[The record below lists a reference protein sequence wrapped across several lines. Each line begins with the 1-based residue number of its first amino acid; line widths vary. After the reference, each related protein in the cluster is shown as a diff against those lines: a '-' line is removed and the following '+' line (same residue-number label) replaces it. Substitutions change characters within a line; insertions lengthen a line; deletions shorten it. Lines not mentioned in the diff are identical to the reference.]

1 MTAADTPHQPGSPR
15 AASDA
20 PARVEGESALARARL
35 AQLQGQPAAAWL
47 EAGRALVLEQDLQA
61 AAAVL
66 QAALAQHGHDG
77 ELALALAGVRWQ
89 MNDHA
94 AAQLLL
100 ENLLARQPDHA
111 AASFTLARLQ
121 LEQGRVDAAEQV
133 FRDQFGRHRQSADLV
148 HRAAKML
155 ADAGRK
161 QAAAELCEAAIAV
174 DSGDP
179 FLHVYVAALL
189 GQLGEFE
196 RSRGHYLFALEH
208 DPRTIDA
215 GAAYGLASI
224 GRYGDPA
231 HPDLA
236 RFRALLERADLTP
249 AARAS
254 VLFALGKA
262 HDDLGDYA
270 VAAACL
276 REANGLIDHRS
287 WSRKQWRR
295 LVEARLAAAPLP
307 RRVPAATECV
317 PIFVV
322 GAPRSGTTLVAEL
335 LGRSAETCNRG
346 ELDWLP
352 HLAEEVARAPRVDID
367 LLDRVAAEYLVRLR
381 QGEAGARWFIDKQP
395 LNFLH
400 VDLIA
405 ALFPQAHIVHCR
417 RNERDTALSIW
428 SQHFE
433 STEYRFAYDF
443 ADIAAVLNGCDR
455 LMARARGE
463 GRVIEVR
470 YEELAQA
477 PQATIDGLAAALGLA
492 PFDASAPNAVRGA
505 IGTASVW
512 QARQPV
518 YTRAIGRW
526 RGYAPFVPELLRF
539 ADQ

>member
-1 MTAADTPHQPGSPR
+1 MTAADTPDQPGSPR

-20 PARVEGESALARARL
+20 PARVDGDL

-47 EAGRALVLEQDLQA
+47 EAGRALVLEQNLEA

-66 QAALAQHGHDG
+66 QAALARHGHDG

-89 MNDHA
+89 MDDHA

-174 DSGDP
+174 GSGDP

-196 RSRGHYLFALEH
+196 RSRSHYLFALEH

-270 VAAACL
+270 VAATCL
-276 REANGLIDHRS
+276 REANALIDHRS
-287 WSRKQWRR
+287 WSRKHWRR
-295 LVEARLAAAPLP
+295 LVEARLAGMPLP
-307 RRVPAATECV
+307 QRVPAATECV

-352 HLAEEVARAPRVDID
+352 HLAEQVARAPRVDID
-367 LLDRVAAEYLVRLR
+367 LLDRVAAEYLARLR

-405 ALFPQAHIVHCR
+405 ALFPQARVVHCR

-443 ADIAAVLNGCDR
+443 ADIAAVLHGCDR

>member
-1 MTAADTPHQPGSPR
+1 M
-15 AASDA
+15 
-20 PARVEGESALARARL
+20 
-35 AQLQGQPAAAWL
+35 
-47 EAGRALVLEQDLQA
+47 LEQDLEA

-66 QAALAQHGHDG
+66 QAALAQHGDGG

-89 MNDHA
+89 MNDPA
-94 AAQLLL
+94 AAQALL
-100 ENLLARQPDHA
+100 EDLLARQPDHA
-111 AASFTLARLQ
+111 AASFTLAGLH
-121 LEQGRVDAAEQV
+121 LEHDRADAAEQV
-133 FRDQFGRHRQSADLV
+133 FRDQFGRHRQGADLV

-174 DSGDP
+174 GSGDP
-179 FLHVYVAALL
+179 FLHLYVAALL
-189 GQLGEFE
+189 GQLGEFA
-196 RSRGHYLFALEH
+196 RARDHYLFALEH
-208 DPRTIDA
+208 EPRTVDA

-236 RFRALLERADLTP
+236 RFKTLLQRADLAP

-262 HDDLGDYA
+262 HDDLGEYA
-270 VAAACL
+270 QAAAFL
-276 REANGLIDHRS
+276 REANGLVDHQS

-295 LVEARLAAAPLP
+295 LVEARLAGAPLP
-307 RRVPAATECV
+307 QRTPAPAECV

-335 LGRSAETCNRG
+335 LGRSGEVRNRG

-352 HLAEEVARAPRVDID
+352 HLAEEVARAPRVDVG
-367 LLDRVAAEYLVRLR
+367 LLDRVAAVYLARLR
-381 QGEAGARWFIDKQP
+381 QGEPDVHWFIDKQP

-405 ALFPQAHIVHCR
+405 SLFPQARIVHCR
-417 RNERDTALSIW
+417 RNARDTALSIW

-433 STEYRFAYDF
+433 STEYHFAYDF
-443 ADIAAVLNGCDR
+443 ADIAAVLNGCER
-455 LMARARGE
+455 LMAKARDE
-463 GRVIEVR
+463 GRVLDVH
-470 YEELAQA
+470 YEELARA

-492 PFDASAPNAVRGA
+492 PFDTSVPTAVHGA

>member
-20 PARVEGESALARARL
+20 PARVDGEF
-35 AQLQGQPAAAWL
+35 AQLQDQPAAAWL
-47 EAGRALVLEQDLQA
+47 EAGRTLVLEQNLEA
-61 AAAVL
+61 AATVL
-66 QAALAQHGHDG
+66 QAALARHGHDG

-121 LEQGRVDAAEQV
+121 LELGGVDAAEQV

-174 DSGDP
+174 GSGDP

-236 RFRALLERADLTP
+236 RFEALLQRTDLAS

-270 VAAACL
+270 RAAACL
-276 REANGLIDHRS
+276 REANALIDHRS
-287 WSRKQWRR
+287 WSRKHWRR
-295 LVEARLAAAPLP
+295 LVEARLAGMPLP
-307 RRVPAATECV
+307 QRVPAATECV

-405 ALFPQAHIVHCR
+405 ALFPQARIVHCR

-443 ADIAAVLNGCDR
+443 ADIAAVLSGCDR